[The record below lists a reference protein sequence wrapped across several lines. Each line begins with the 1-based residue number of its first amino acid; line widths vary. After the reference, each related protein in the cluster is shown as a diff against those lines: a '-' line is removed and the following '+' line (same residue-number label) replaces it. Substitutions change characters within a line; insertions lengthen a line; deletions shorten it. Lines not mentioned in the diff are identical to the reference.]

1 MRYCECG
8 CKAELTGKQKRW
20 SPGCG
25 NRFWSNAR
33 KLGAG
38 KVRELLTRAVSPE
51 TTPVSILIKA
61 DRRKTFHF
69 APLENNPRLEKILAR
84 LKRGSATTV
93 ELTNDTGTT
102 RASSDVSELRANGHV
117 ITCTYLKKAE
127 SGRKIFMYE
136 WMGKESGAVY
146 VP

>member
-8 CKAELTGKQKRW
+8 CEAKLTGKQKRW
-20 SPGCG
+20 APGCG
-25 NRFWSNAR
+25 DLFWSNAR
-33 KLGAG
+33 KLGAD
-38 KVRELLTRAVSPE
+38 KVR
-51 TTPVSILIKA
+51 
-61 DRRKTFHF
+61 DNRRKTFHF
-69 APLENNPRLEKILAR
+69 APVENNPRLEKILAR

>member
-1 MRYCECG
+1 
-8 CKAELTGKQKRW
+8 LTGKQKRW
-20 SPGCG
+20 APGCG
-25 NRFWSNAR
+25 DLFWSNAR
-33 KLGAG
+33 KLGAD
-38 KVRELLTRAVSPE
+38 KVR
-51 TTPVSILIKA
+51 
-61 DRRKTFHF
+61 DNRRKTFHF
-69 APLENNPRLEKILAR
+69 APVENNPRLEKILAR